1 MRSFSCCFFILC
13 LFSCGNS
20 GRDSSRGEAEA
31 ASGNVLP
38 VLDLEYVYDHP
49 ESVDTT
55 FLWNDIITNERFVPL
70 ETTEDCLI
78 GGWHWRATSV
88 GDNFL
93 VSPIVGRSPAY
104 LFDSTG
110 RFVKRMIW
118 PGKGPGEI
126 VNPLMHVVPFQNDR
140 YVLFCTDYQAVV
152 KDRDGRWVRDF
163 RNDSLLRVMYMY
175 PHDSG
180 FVFVNQYQRFP
191 NDSTFMGFADSSGRV
206 VRELK
211 EAGEERPDPDEN
223 RQVMLGLDF
232 RRMFFT
238 GKKLWFMKSYN
249 DTLFRIT
256 PERTIEPYLNDTLF
270 RITPERTIE
279 PYLLLHR
286 GKHAPVLNDKSGR
299 VPIAVLHYKEAGPYS
314 FLAFSRL
321 QIWNRE
327 TGRLVAS
334 RKIERYTLLA
344 SLGNFNYRLPDNRI
358 VQMNL
363 MSIGNGKLIFVTSPT
378 VDETIR
384 DYLNLQEDDNPVL
397 MVADLKKD

>member
-1 MRSFSCCFFILC
+1 MRSFVSIVFLLF
-13 LFSCGNS
+13 LFSCGHS
-20 GRDSSRGEAEA
+20 GRDSGRGEAEGGTA
-31 ASGNVLP
+31 LP
-38 VLDLEYVYDHP
+38 VLDLKYVYDHP

-70 ETTEDCLI
+70 ETTETCLI
-78 GGWHWRATSV
+78 GSGHWTATSV

-93 VSPIVGRSPAY
+93 VSQIWGRSPAY
-104 LFDSTG
+104 LFDSSG
-110 RFVKRMIW
+110 RFVRRMIW
-118 PGKGPGEI
+118 QGKGPGEI
-126 VNPLMHVVPFQNDR
+126 VTPLMHVVPFQNDR
-140 YVLFCTDYQAVV
+140 YVLFSTDYKAVI

-191 NDSTFMGFADSSGRV
+191 KDSAFLCFTDSSGRV

-211 EAGEERPDPDEN
+211 EAGEERPYGDMEI
-223 RQVMLGLDF
+223 MLGLDS
-232 RRMFFT
+232 RNVFFT
-238 GKKLWFMKSYN
+238 DEKLWFMKSYN

-256 PERTIEPYLNDTLF
+256 PECTTEPYL
-270 RITPERTIE
+270 I
-279 PYLLLHR
+279 LHR

-327 TGRLVAS
+327 TGRLVTS
-334 RKIERYTLLA
+334 RKIEKYTLIS
-344 SLGNFNYRLPDNRI
+344 SLGNFNYRLPDDRI
-358 VQMNL
+358 VQINL
-363 MSIGNGKLIFVTSPT
+363 MSVKNGKLIFMTSPT

-397 MVADLKKD
+397 MVADLKEN